1 MSPKHILVIDDEDD
15 IRDVAA
21 LSLETSGDFRVST
34 ANGGRAGVDRASA
47 ERPDLI
53 LLDVMMPELDGPAT
67 LALLR
72 QNDVT
77 RHIPV
82 VFLTAKVQAADK
94 RRLAALGA
102 LGLLPKPFDP
112 LTLAEEI
119 AALASWS

>member
-15 IRDVAA
+15 IREVAV
-21 LSLETSGDFRVST
+21 LSLETGGDFTVST
-34 ANGGRAGVDRASA
+34 ANGGRKGIDRACA

-72 QNDVT
+72 QNELT
-77 RHIPV
+77 RDIPV
-82 VFLTAKVQAADK
+82 VFLTAKVQSADK
-94 RRLAALGA
+94 RRLSALGA

-112 LTLAEEI
+112 LTLGDEL
-119 AALASWS
+119 AALAEWS